1 MTLDDLRKIAE
12 AATEGPW
19 APWPD
24 QDGTPHMNGLLMVG
38 NADAVIPEGET
49 WIEGVDINPIA
60 HVLTPEDRL
69 FIATFNP
76 KRVLE
81 LLDRIERL
89 RHQNSRLMAGNF
101 TPAERADW
109 RGAFI
114 RADDENRHLR
124 ARLAAVEKLHKREE
138 NDYCDDPEC
147 CDLTPTCTDCAVN
160 WPCPTIRAIKETQ
173 ND

>member
-12 AATEGPW
+12 VATEGPW

-81 LLDRIERL
+81 MIDTL
-89 RHQNSRLMAGNF
+89 
-101 TPAERADW
+101 
-109 RGAFI
+109 RGAEI
-114 RADDENRHLR
+114 RLDHAKTVIDRLQT
-124 ARLAAVEKLHKREE
+124 RLAAVEKLHPNIHGECHTCSNE
-138 NDYCDDPEC
+138 NGP
-147 CDLTPTCTDCAVN
+147 LN
-160 WPCPTIRAIKETQ
+160 WPCPTIRAMKETQ

>member
-1 MTLDDLRKIAE
+1 MSLYDLRKFAE
-12 AATEGPW
+12 AATPGPW

-81 LLDRIERL
+81 MIDTL
-89 RHQNSRLMAGNF
+89 
-101 TPAERADW
+101 
-109 RGAFI
+109 RGAEI
-114 RADDENRHLR
+114 RLDHAKTVIDRLQT
-124 ARLAAVEKLHKREE
+124 RLAAVEKLHGKYPIY
-138 NDYCDDPEC
+138 D
-147 CDLTPTCTDCAVN
+147 TTFACADR
-160 WPCPTIRAIKETQ
+160 TERHR
-173 ND
+173 